1 MQNPLS
7 APASKVGPLSSDA
20 KTAYITVRFDVQP
33 STLGDGYLHGV
44 DTAVQPLRAAA
55 STSST
60 ADRSANSRG
69 PPATTG

>member
-44 DTAVQPLRAAA
+44 DDAVQPCGRPA

-60 ADRSANSRG
+60 ADSSANSRA
-69 PPATTG
+69 PPLTTG